1 MGCKNFKDI
10 NKETVKDYLKECTD
24 YFASDA
30 RLSVYEI
37 GESEEDG
44 DGFINFLYR
53 VWDENGKSV
62 IVKQAKT
69 Y

>member
-24 YFASDA
+24 YFAPDA

-37 GESEEDG
+37 GESE
-44 DGFINFLYR
+44 
-53 VWDENGKSV
+53 
-62 IVKQAKT
+62 
-69 Y
+69 